1 MKKLGL
7 TALICFT
14 NCIFAIDANFKTRIC
29 NYTLSN
35 INYSIDNVA
44 GLTVNDVK
52 YTDFTSKQVDIE
64 SIKAIHCQD
73 LPTITASG
81 FNDVPAFMQISIVR
95 NPENPNIPSLNKLL
109 FFNLLARSSSLNPK
123 IMITSFNIRPMNL
136 GNNMRVF
143 IHAIN
148 NMSKIPV
155 DYYDTAATGGM
166 DNRGYGYF
174 QNLGNTYTYDFE
186 FYVCDTT
193 QLAPC
198 QHPDNYKYLINNY

>member
-7 TALICFT
+7 TALLCIT
-14 NCIFAIDANFKTRIC
+14 NSIFAIDANFKTRIC

-73 LPTITASG
+73 LPTITANG
-81 FNDVPAFMQISIVR
+81 FNDIPAFMQVSIVR
-95 NPENPNIPSLNKLL
+95 DPENPQNPSLNKFS
-109 FFNLLARSSSLNPK
+109 FFNLLTRASTLNPK
-123 IMITSFNIRPMNL
+123 IMVTSFNIRSMNL
-136 GNNMRVF
+136 GNNTRVF
-143 IHAIN
+143 IHATN
-148 NMSKIPV
+148 NMSTLPT
-155 DYYDTAATGGM
+155 DYYGLYNIGGI
-166 DNRGYGYF
+166 DNKGNGYF
-174 QNLGNTYTYDFE
+174 QNLDNTYTYDFE

-198 QHPDNYKYLINNY
+198 QHPDSYKYLITN